1 MSPKYVLA
9 VDAGTSGVR
18 CLVADLNG
26 RLVSLCRGEWTYE
39 TPDDIAPLGKEFDP
53 NVFWDII
60 CHTVSGAI
68 RAANIKG
75 SDIVGV
81 SVTSQREGA
90 IFLDKEEKELYAG
103 PNIDLRALAEG
114 ISMDSEFGNE
124 IYSITGHTPSFLFVS
139 AKLKWFE
146 NNQPETYSRIAT
158 VLTIGDWITY
168 RLCGE
173 RVGEACG
180 ASELGLIDVRR
191 RCWSDKLRDLLHLP
205 DGIYPKLSEAGSQVG
220 KVSSQAAAETGI
232 MEGTAVAVGAPDAQ
246 CGLIGLGIAS
256 SRQAGVVAGWS
267 APVQI
272 VTDKPIFDP
281 EAKTWTSC
289 HALPRK
295 WILESSAGEVGSAYR
310 WLKDTMFD
318 EQSDE
323 EAYAL
328 MDSLAQRVA
337 PGADGVL
344 AFVGPAAMDMSHLGL
359 KFGGFL
365 FPVPFSVTN
374 LQRAHLVRAVLENIC
389 FAIKANCLQLETI
402 SGMKIE
408 EVRIGGSLAKSQCLV
423 EILAAVLDS
432 PVIVPKVT
440 EVSGF
445 GAAMCA
451 AVGSG
456 VYSSLEEA
464 MTAMKPEVRV
474 IEPDRLAV
482 LEYDECYQ
490 RWTATADWLGKLSEE
505 TQ

>member
-1 MSPKYVLA
+1 MGEPVAA
-9 VDAGTSGVR
+9 V
-18 CLVADLNG
+18 
-26 RLVSLCRGEWTYE
+26 
-39 TPDDIAPLGKEFDP
+39 
-53 NVFWDII
+53 
-60 CHTVSGAI
+60 
-68 RAANIKG
+68 AA
-75 SDIVGV
+75 SDID
-81 SVTSQREGA
+81 TA
-90 IFLDKEEKELYAG
+90 EEALSLIEVDYEEL
-103 PNIDLRALAEG
+103 E
-114 ISMDSEFGNE
+114 
-124 IYSITGHTPSFLFVS
+124 
-139 AKLKWFE
+139 
-146 NNQPETYSRIAT
+146 
-158 VLTIGDWITY
+158 
-168 RLCGE
+168 
-173 RVGEACG
+173 
-180 ASELGLIDVRR
+180 
-191 RCWSDKLRDLLHLP
+191 
-205 DGIYPKLSEAGSQVG
+205 
-220 KVSSQAAAETGI
+220 
-232 MEGTAVAVGAPDAQ
+232 
-246 CGLIGLGIAS
+246 
-256 SRQAGVVAGWS
+256 
-267 APVQI
+267 
-272 VTDKPIFDP
+272 PIFDP
-281 EAKTWTSC
+281 EARTWTSC
-289 HALPRK
+289 HLLPRK

-310 WLKDTMFD
+310 WLKETMFD

-374 LQRAHLVRAVLENIC
+374 LQRAHLIRAVLENIC
-389 FAIKANCLQLETI
+389 FAIKANCLQLERI

-482 LEYDECYQ
+482 LEYDEYYQ
-490 RWTATADWLGKLSEE
+490 RWTAAADWLEKLSEE
-505 TQ
+505 MQ